1 MTKSSGFT
9 SRRRTL
15 AGAASGLAAIGA
27 CVALTA
33 GAGGAAGASVPAKT
47 TVVLGATAT
56 TPTPN
61 CPDICRG
68 IVSSTGFQ
76 ISNEQGKLPFRVPFD
91 GVVTAWTLTLGQPTN
106 AQRAYFNNLYGR
118 PPEAHLA
125 ILKRV
130 ARTDPPVYRLR
141 RQSPIRVLSPYLG
154 RTVKFKL
161 GKQLRVLK
169 DDIIALSVPTW
180 APAFADGLD
189 SADRWRAS
197 RDAGECGA
205 GSAPNGRPQ
214 QVVGSKRE
222 YGCGYSTAR
231 LLYTA
236 TVVKTRSR

>member
-1 MTKSSGFT
+1 MTISRDFM
-9 SRRRTL
+9 SRRRVVALVAAGLVALAVTVALL
-15 AGAASGLAAIGA
+15 AGPGGASGA
-27 CVALTA
+27 
-33 GAGGAAGASVPAKT
+33 PAKT

-61 CPDICRG
+61 CPDVCRG

-76 ISNEQGKLPFRVPFD
+76 ISNDQGSLPFRVPFD
-91 GVVTAWTLTLGQPTN
+91 GVVTAWTLTLGQPTD

-125 ILKRV
+125 VLKRV
-130 ARTDPPVYRLR
+130 AGTSPPEYRLR
-141 RQSPIRVLSPYLG
+141 RQSKIRVLSPYLG

-161 GKQLRVLK
+161 GEQLKVLK

-180 APAFADGLD
+180 APAFSDGLG
-189 SADRWRAS
+189 SSDRWRAS
-197 RDAGECGA
+197 RDEGRCGA
-205 GSAPNGRPQ
+205 GSAADGRPQ
-214 QVVGSKRE
+214 QKLNTVRE

-236 TVVKTRSR
+236 TVVKGRQR